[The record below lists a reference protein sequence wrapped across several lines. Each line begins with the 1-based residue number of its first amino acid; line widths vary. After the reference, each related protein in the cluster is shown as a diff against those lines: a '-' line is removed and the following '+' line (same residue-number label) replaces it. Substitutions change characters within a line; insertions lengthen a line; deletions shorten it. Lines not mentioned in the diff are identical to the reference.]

1 MEEPGE
7 SEQTTTT
14 LIEQRPSSN
23 NKKTFT
29 SRSNTVLTAIEPLSL
44 PSVVGSKALFG
55 NSNNPEHSGG
65 AAKSQGKKVH
75 YYEKYF
81 PKTLMLGASLHGAEV
96 RAKRAKGDLPKIRER
111 IFWSASPRL
120 VIPSNFYVIL
130 RGMKPD

>member
-1 MEEPGE
+1 MPGAASIGVNRIFSLIFHILGGTVEEPGE

-65 AAKSQGKKVH
+65 AAKSQGKKVYH
-75 YYEKYF
+75 YEKYF
-81 PKTLMLGASLHGAEV
+81 PKTLMLGVSLHG
-96 RAKRAKGDLPKIRER
+96 G
-111 IFWSASPRL
+111 
-120 VIPSNFYVIL
+120 
-130 RGMKPD
+130 

>member
-1 MEEPGE
+1 MFSLVFLILGGTVEEPGE

-75 YYEKYF
+75 HYEKYF
-81 PKTLMLGASLHGAEV
+81 PKTLMLGASLHG
-96 RAKRAKGDLPKIRER
+96 G
-111 IFWSASPRL
+111 
-120 VIPSNFYVIL
+120 
-130 RGMKPD
+130 